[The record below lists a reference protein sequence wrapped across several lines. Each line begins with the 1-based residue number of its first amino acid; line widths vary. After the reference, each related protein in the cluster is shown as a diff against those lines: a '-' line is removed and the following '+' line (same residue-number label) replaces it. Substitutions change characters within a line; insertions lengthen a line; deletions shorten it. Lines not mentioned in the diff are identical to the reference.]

1 MILELISNSPEETQQ
16 LGHKIGGL
24 LKPGD
29 WIGLTGELGAGKTC
43 LTQGIAQGAGVAA
56 SVPVTSPT
64 FIIHQTY
71 PGRIDL
77 HHLDLYRLSSFEEL
91 YEIGYQDLING
102 EGACVVEWFE
112 KIKEAISDQ
121 GLVISLEIVD
131 ENERSI
137 TVSGIGKRGSKILD
151 KIKELL

>member
-77 HHLDLYRLSSFEEL
+77 YHLDLYRLSSFEEL
-91 YEIGYQDLING
+91 HEIGYLELVTGD
-102 EGACVVEWFE
+102 GACVVEWFE
-112 KIKEAISDQ
+112 KIKEAVPDQ

-131 ENERSI
+131 EKESSI
-137 TVSGIGKRGSKILD
+137 SVSGIGKRGG
-151 KIKELL
+151 